1 MTSAK
6 AYKDAALAA
15 RLSDRYYLPK
25 QDCDPSFTAE
35 VEQIGNS

>member
-15 RLSDRYYLPK
+15 RLTDRYYRPS
-25 QDCDPSFTAE
+25 QDSDPSFTAE
-35 VEQIGNS
+35 VEK